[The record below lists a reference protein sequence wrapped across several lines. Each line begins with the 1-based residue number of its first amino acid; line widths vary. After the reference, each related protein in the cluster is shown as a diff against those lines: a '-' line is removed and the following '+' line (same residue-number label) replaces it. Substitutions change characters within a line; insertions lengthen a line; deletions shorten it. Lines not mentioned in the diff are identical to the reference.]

1 MPLSQD
7 GIEACNM
14 KEQQRKSLAIIFSF
28 LGYAIFGFSFLFSKQ
43 ALNVAA
49 PFVLLAVRFT
59 VAFLL
64 LNCLLLF
71 RICKLKLMGKKIG
84 LLLLLGVIQ
93 PVIYFVCEN
102 YGVKLSATS
111 FVGTIL
117 ALIPIVSLI
126 AARIFLKE
134 RIRASQAV
142 CFLFSVAG
150 VFLTTLHQGSG
161 GFSWQG
167 LLLLLVAVCAGA
179 TFNVLSRSISVQFSA
194 FERTY
199 VMFALGSA
207 VFTCIALFQSAGNI
221 QEMLIVPLS
230 NGSFWVSIFFLAGL
244 SSVGAFLMLNY
255 AVTHLDIASASI
267 FANITT
273 VITILAGVLIL
284 HESFGIYQI
293 IGSVIIILA
302 AYGVNA
308 RISGDVS
315 QEKTCKDKADAS

>member
-1 MPLSQD
+1 
-7 GIEACNM
+7 M
-14 KEQQRKSLAIIFSF
+14 KEQQRKSLAIFLSF

-43 ALNVAA
+43 ALNIAT
-49 PFVLLAVRFT
+49 PFVLLAVRFS
-59 VAFLL
+59 VAFFL

-71 RICKLKLMGKKIG
+71 RTCKLHLKGKKIG
-84 LLLLLGVIQ
+84 LLLLLGLIQ
-93 PVIYFVCEN
+93 PVVYFICEN

-117 ALIPIVSLI
+117 ALIPIASLV
-126 AARIFLKE
+126 AARVFLKE
-134 RIRASQAV
+134 KIRAFQAV
-142 CFLFSVAG
+142 CFLGSVGG
-150 VFLTTLHQGSG
+150 VFLTTLQQSSGS
-161 GFSWQG
+161 FSWLG
-167 LLLLLVAVCAGA
+167 LILLLFAVCVGA
-179 TFNVLSRSISVQFSA
+179 MFNVLSRRISVQFSP

-199 VMFALGSA
+199 VMFAVGSA
-207 VFTCIALFQSAGNI
+207 VFTCIALIQSAGNI
-221 QEMLIVPLS
+221 REMIFVPL
-230 NGSFWVSIFFLAGL
+230 GDAKFWVSIFYLAGL

-284 HESFGIYQI
+284 HESFGVYQI

-308 RISGDVS
+308 KRKGVVTS
-315 QEKTCKDKADAS
+315 QEKLNDQAVAD

>member
-1 MPLSQD
+1 
-7 GIEACNM
+7 M
-14 KEQQRKSLAIIFSF
+14 KEQRSKSLAILLSF

-43 ALNVAA
+43 ALSVTT

-71 RICKLKLMGKKIG
+71 RVCKLHLKGKKIG
-84 LLLLLGVIQ
+84 LVLLLGLIQ
-93 PVIYFVCEN
+93 PVVYFICEN

-117 ALIPIVSLI
+117 ALIPVASLI
-126 AARIFLKE
+126 AARVFLKE
-134 RIRASQAV
+134 RIRAFQAA
-142 CFLFSVAG
+142 CFLISVGG
-150 VFLTTLHQGSG
+150 VFLTTLQQSSGS
-161 GFSWQG
+161 FSWLG
-167 LLLLLVAVCAGA
+167 FILLLIAVCVGA
-179 TFNVLSRSISVQFSA
+179 MFNVLSRKISAQFSV

-207 VFTCIALFQSAGNI
+207 VFTCIALIQSVGNFR
-221 QEMLIVPLS
+221 EMVIVPLS
-230 NGSFWVSIFFLAGL
+230 GGKFWISILYLAGL

-255 AVTHLDIASASI
+255 SVTHLDIASASI

-284 HESFGIYQI
+284 HENFGIYQI
-293 IGSVIIILA
+293 IGSVIIVLA

-308 RISGDVS
+308 KRKGDL
-315 QEKTCKDKADAS
+315 TGKAKSFDQTVID

>member
-1 MPLSQD
+1 
-7 GIEACNM
+7 M
-14 KEQQRKSLAIIFSF
+14 KEQQRKNLAVILSV

-43 ALNVAA
+43 ALNVAT
-49 PFVLLAVRFT
+49 PFVLLSVRFT

-71 RICKLKLMGKKIG
+71 RIRRLRLKGKKIG
-84 LLLLLGVIQ
+84 SLLLLGLIQ
-93 PVIYFVCEN
+93 PVVYFICEN
-102 YGVKLSATS
+102 YGVTLSATS
-111 FVGTIL
+111 FIGTIL
-117 ALIPIVSLI
+117 ALVPITSLA
-126 AARIFLKE
+126 AARVFLKE
-134 RIRASQAV
+134 RIRPFQALCSLASV
-142 CFLFSVAG
+142 VG
-150 VFLTTLHQGSG
+150 VFLTTMYQGSG
-161 GFSWQG
+161 SFSWLG
-167 LLLLLVAVCAGA
+167 FLLLLVSVFAG
-179 TFNVLSRSISVQFSA
+179 TMFNVLSRKISVRFSP

-207 VFTCIALFQSAGNI
+207 VFTCIALIQSAGNF
-221 QEMLIVPLS
+221 QEMVIVPLCDT
-230 NGSFWVSIFFLAGL
+230 SFWISVIYLAGL

-255 AVTHLDIASASI
+255 AVTHLDVASASI

-308 RISGDVS
+308 KRKGELTG
-315 QEKTCKDKADAS
+315 QAKPYEQASME

>member
-1 MPLSQD
+1 
-7 GIEACNM
+7 M
-14 KEQQRKSLAIIFSF
+14 KVQQSKSLAIFLSF

-43 ALNVAA
+43 ALNVAT

-71 RICKLKLMGKKIG
+71 RVCKLHLKGKKIG
-84 LLLLLGVIQ
+84 LVLLLGLIQ
-93 PVIYFVCEN
+93 PVIYFICEN

-117 ALIPIVSLI
+117 ALIPIASLI
-126 AARIFLKE
+126 AARVFLKE
-134 RIRASQAV
+134 KIRVFQAA
-142 CFLFSVAG
+142 CFLVSVGG
-150 VFLTTLHQGSG
+150 VFLTTLHQSAGS
-161 GFSWQG
+161 FSWLG
-167 LLLLLVAVCAGA
+167 FILLLCAVCVGA
-179 TFNVLSRSISVQFSA
+179 MFNVLSRRISVQFSP

-199 VMFALGSA
+199 VMFAVGSA
-207 VFTCIALFQSAGNI
+207 VFTCIALVQGTGNFW
-221 QEMLIVPLS
+221 EMIVVPLS
-230 NGSFWVSIFFLAGL
+230 DAKFWVSIIYLAGL

-255 AVTHLDIASASI
+255 SVTHLDIASASI

-293 IGSVIIILA
+293 IGSVVIILA

-308 RISGDVS
+308 KRKSDLIGQAKPYEQTSVN
-315 QEKTCKDKADAS
+315 

>member
-1 MPLSQD
+1 V
-7 GIEACNM
+7 
-14 KEQQRKSLAIIFSF
+14 KEQKSKNLAIILSF

-43 ALNVAA
+43 ALNVVT

-71 RICKLKLMGKKIG
+71 RIRKLHLKGKKIG
-84 LLLLLGVIQ
+84 LLLLLGLIQ
-93 PVIYFVCEN
+93 PVIYFICEN

-117 ALIPIVSLI
+117 ALIPIASLA
-126 AARIFLKE
+126 AARVFLKE
-134 RIRASQAV
+134 KIRVFQAV
-142 CFLFSVAG
+142 CFLVSVAG
-150 VFLTTLHQGSG
+150 VFMTTLHQGSG
-161 GFSWQG
+161 SFSWLG
-167 LLLLLVAVCAGA
+167 FILLLCAVCVGA
-179 TFNVLSRSISVQFSA
+179 MFNVLSRKISVQFSV

-207 VFTCIALFQSAGNI
+207 VFTCIALVQSAGNFG
-221 QEMLIVPLS
+221 EMIIVPLS
-230 NGSFWVSIFFLAGL
+230 DGAFWVSIVYLAGL

-308 RISGDVS
+308 KRKGNLKGSAKLCDQTV
-315 QEKTCKDKADAS
+315 AD

>member
-1 MPLSQD
+1 
-7 GIEACNM
+7 M
-14 KEQQRKSLAIIFSF
+14 KEQRSKSLAILLSF

-43 ALNVAA
+43 ALNVTS

-71 RICKLKLMGKKIG
+71 RVCKLHLKGKKIG
-84 LLLLLGVIQ
+84 LVLLLGLIQ
-93 PVIYFVCEN
+93 PVVYFICEN

-117 ALIPIVSLI
+117 ALIPVASLI
-126 AARIFLKE
+126 AARVFLKE
-134 RIRASQAV
+134 RIRAFQAA
-142 CFLFSVAG
+142 CFLVSVGG
-150 VFLTTLHQGSG
+150 VFLTTLQQNTGS
-161 GFSWQG
+161 FSWLG
-167 LLLLLVAVCAGA
+167 FILLLVAVCVGA
-179 TFNVLSRSISVQFSA
+179 MFNVLSRKISGQFSV

-207 VFTCIALFQSAGNI
+207 VFTCIALVQSAGNFH
-221 QEMLIVPLS
+221 EMVIVPLGS
-230 NGSFWVSIFFLAGL
+230 GSFWISILYLAGL

-255 AVTHLDIASASI
+255 SVTHLDIASASI

-308 RISGDVS
+308 KRKSELTGQTKPYEHTVVD
-315 QEKTCKDKADAS
+315 